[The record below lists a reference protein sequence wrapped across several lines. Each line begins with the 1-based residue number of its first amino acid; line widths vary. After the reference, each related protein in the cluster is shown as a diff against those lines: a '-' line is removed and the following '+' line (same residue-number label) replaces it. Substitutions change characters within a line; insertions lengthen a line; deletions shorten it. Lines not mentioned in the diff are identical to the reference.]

1 MLSTPE
7 TRRDIGVGRG
17 ISCFKVIWRH
27 NPVATRSYRGI
38 QGNAG
43 FINFK
48 KGAEVELAAKDL
60 MKSPLA
66 LLEQVE
72 GKEGSR
78 AAALLSSGVQ

>member
-1 MLSTPE
+1 M
-7 TRRDIGVGRG
+7 
-17 ISCFKVIWRH
+17 
-27 NPVATRSYRGI
+27 
-38 QGNAG
+38 
-43 FINFK
+43 
-48 KGAEVELAAKDL
+48 ELAARDL